1 MEFNVDSWRMA
12 TAIEH
17 APEVQRR
24 IADLSG
30 QIAAV
35 QKELETITRGPLGLQ
50 VILPELHDAD
60 SGRVDARKMADYMSV
75 PLKQLAQG
83 LKLNYKA
90 VHRHPSA
97 PSFQPALRPVKRSL
111 EILQEFFQKPATV
124 RAWLNAPH
132 PDLDN
137 STALDVILAGNP
149 DAVLRILENAA
160 VGVPV

>member
-1 MEFNVDSWRMA
+1 MICG
-12 TAIEH
+12 AILCIKRRSQH

-35 QKELETITRGPLGLQ
+35 QEELETITRGPLGLQ

-60 SGRVDARKMADYMSV
+60 SGRVDAQKMADYMSV

-111 EILQEFFQKPATV
+111 EIL
-124 RAWLNAPH
+124 R
-132 PDLDN
+132 N
-137 STALDVILAGNP
+137 SSKNRQPFEHASIHRTQTSITAQPWTRYWQAIP
-149 DAVLRILENAA
+149 TRF
-160 VGVPV
+160 